1 MKTGY
6 KIIIIIIVISL
17 VIFSGVLGYVL
28 YKQSECMSMPGYLHN
43 PRQNDMWDCMVYDE
57 ENDLSKTQYPI
68 PVQVYEIWQSNGIVI
83 YGTVGEESSSDNIP
97 VILKVEDEQGNLI
110 EVVQTIP
117 DESGRFIHGMM
128 IYDSDVWENVSSY
141 NVTAT
146 YGHFVTLEKNDC
158 VSDQMNLDEDIIPLD
173 SEQISRL
180 SHDQIIQLIQEWNNV
195 GGDSPFTVVFVI
207 GIKDNYVL
215 GEPMPFLVQKSG
227 YGNPCHDQGVVI
239 FNEDTQTQISTG
251 FYLEQCNFDQEE
263 KITEPFNYLVPY
275 NQDIFAK
282 LAPIMEP
289 GNYVLVA
296 GADEDSKY
304 KKRFTVSD
312 SDYVHDYNI
321 TYELQKGSQE
331 NTKSMTIDLHSG
343 KITIMDA
350 DGTTRESSTDQ
361 DTLHRINAE
370 LVEHGLIV
378 NPWSSHK
385 MGEDC
390 DTCNFGLMKIMI
402 DDVVFH
408 FLLFDDSNLSPRS
421 YNPVMMMAESPYFS
435 SLVDCVASEND
446 FDTFWISDSGDSRSN
461 DYDDCSSI
469 GGKRTQ
475 EIIPKYGKDDYEFWV
490 NDKSK
495 SGLLPPDTGHLGG
508 IHVHASVLVTIFGD
522 KFDFSTGAYQIKNPY
537 IHFEGRDGNTIH
549 IHATNINL
557 GFLFET
563 MNIQLTEK
571 CFVFSDGK
579 SFCSN
584 DEYLLKFYI
593 NGKQINDI
601 TNYVVSQNDRILISY
616 GPETIQDVQEQLV
629 ELELQEIIS

>member
-6 KIIIIIIVISL
+6 KIIVIIITISL
-17 VIFSGVLGYVL
+17 VAFSGVFGYIL

-43 PRQNDMWDCMVYDE
+43 PRQNDMWDCMEYED
-57 ENDLSKTQYPI
+57 ENDLSKTQYQI

-83 YGTVGEESSSDNIP
+83 YGTVGRESSPDNMP
-97 VILKVEDEQGNLI
+97 VTLKVEDEQGNLI
-110 EVVQTIP
+110 EVVQTTP
-117 DESGRFIHGMM
+117 GESGRFIHGMM
-128 IYDSDVWENVSSY
+128 IHDSDVWENVSSY
-141 NVTAT
+141 TVTAT
-146 YGHFVTLEKNDC
+146 YDHFIHLEKNDG
-158 VSDQMNLDEDIIPLD
+158 VSDQANLDKDVIPLD
-173 SEQISRL
+173 SEQISQL
-180 SHDQIIQLIQEWNNV
+180 SHDQIIQLIQDWNSV
-195 GGDSPFTVVFVI
+195 GGDSPFTVVSVI

-239 FNEDTQTQISTG
+239 FNEYTQTRISTG
-251 FYLEQCNFDQEE
+251 FYLEQCNFDSEE

-321 TYELQKGSQE
+321 TYELQKGSKD

-343 KITIMDA
+343 EIAIKDA
-350 DGTTRESSTDQ
+350 DGTTHKSSTDQ

-370 LVEHGLIV
+370 IVENGLVVH
-378 NPWSSHK
+378 PWSSHK

-402 DDVVFH
+402 DDVSFH
-408 FLLFDDSNLSPRS
+408 FLLFDDSMLSSDNRNS
-421 YNPVMMMAESPYFS
+421 MKMMAESPYFS
-435 SLVDCVASEND
+435 SLVDCVALEND

-475 EIIPKYGKDDYEFWV
+475 EIVSKYGKDDYEFWV

-495 SGLLPPDTGHLGG
+495 PGIPPDAGSLGSV
-508 IHVHASVLVTIFGD
+508 HEHASILVKIFGD
-522 KFDFSTGAYQIKNPY
+522 KFDFSASAYQIKNPY
-537 IHFEGRDGNTIH
+537 IHFESRDGNTIH
-549 IHATNINL
+549 IHATNVKL

-563 MNIQLTEK
+563 MNLELTDE
-571 CFVFSDGK
+571 CFVFSDGR

-584 DEYLLKFYI
+584 DEYMLKFYI
-593 NGKQINDI
+593 NGKQVDDV
-601 TNYVVSQNDRILISY
+601 TNYVASQNDKILISY
-616 GPETIQDVQEQLV
+616 GPENIPEMQEQLE
-629 ELELQEIIS
+629 ELELQQIIS